1 MGFAVALERTAAY
14 TAKLEALRAALGA
27 GAINPVLLAAA
38 MPVVNAAKQKAP
50 YLTGTLRRSIRAEV
64 QNGAV
69 VVGSDTPYAARLE
82 FGFEGADRRGRI
94 YHQGPRPYLRPAIM
108 ENAEA
113 VKAATVAALRAMLR
127 AL

>member
-82 FGFEGADRRGRI
+82 FGFEGADSRGRV
-94 YHQGPRPYLRPAIM
+94 YHQGPRPYLRPAIF

-113 VKAATVAALRAMLR
+113 VKAATAAALRAMLR

>member
-1 MGFAVALERTAAY
+1 MGFTIALQRTAAY
-14 TAKLEALRAALGA
+14 TAKIEAIRAALG
-27 GAINPVLLAAA
+27 GGLINPVLLAAA

-69 VVGSDTPYAARLE
+69 VVGSDAPYAARLE
-82 FGFEGADRRGRI
+82 FGFEGADSRGRV
-94 YHQGPRPYLRPAIM
+94 YHQAPRPYLRPAIF
-108 ENAEA
+108 ENVEA

>member
-14 TAKLEALRAALGA
+14 TAKVEALRAALGA

-64 QNGAV
+64 QSGAV

-82 FGFEGADRRGRI
+82 FGFEGADSRGRV
-94 YHQGPRPYLRPAIM
+94 YHQAPRPYLRPAIM

-113 VKAATVAALRAMLR
+113 VKAATAAALRAMLR